1 MCPKSPQYD
10 NFVAT
15 WETMEC
21 EQRCTGRV
29 KKKNASCRVTLRIS
43 TPLEVILLSIV
54 ITTKEV
60 HFPSDGKA
68 SLVNF

>member
-1 MCPKSPQYD
+1 
-10 NFVAT
+10 
-15 WETMEC
+15 MEC
-21 EQRCTGRV
+21 EQRCTGGV

-68 SLVNF
+68 SCELLTLCVFIPISHIM